1 MTIISGGR
9 GLQQLLKTNCSA
21 AAFLFS
27 RSWSSVWSCAP
38 PKSNL
43 ILLQTPHP
51 PQLLQPRRSKFKRV
65 GEHRLPGTE
74 LQILGARY
82 RTDEWTNLP
91 EKVLDLIGTELYR
104 RPGNPI
110 YLVAES
116 LRRHYR
122 HHRVHHF
129 PDPVV
134 TTWANFDSILVPP
147 DHISRS
153 RTDTFYVDRGH
164 VLRGHTS
171 AHQHQC
177 FERCFKDDG
186 GDGDGGKFMIIGDV
200 YRRDEVNRTHHAAF
214 HQAEVVQLYREG
226 DQEVEVDLFRFSN
239 F

>member
-1 MTIISGGR
+1 MAIFNGGRR

-21 AAFLFS
+21 AAFLFPS

-43 ILLQTPHP
+43 LLQTP

-134 TTWANFDSILVPP
+134 TTWANFDSILVPA
-147 DHISRS
+147 RS
-153 RTDTFYVDRGH
+153 HLPQPNGH
-164 VLRGHTS
+164 LLRRPGPRPARAHLRPPAPVLRAVLQGW
-171 AHQHQC
+171 
-177 FERCFKDDG
+177 
-186 GDGDGGKFMIIGDV
+186 
-200 YRRDEVNRTHHAAF
+200 
-214 HQAEVVQLYREG
+214 
-226 DQEVEVDLFRFSN
+226 
-239 F
+239 